1 MNDLAEFYQ
10 LGSGLQP
17 YCVLVEGWQ
26 FENLF
31 CHSSHV
37 VADIVPKFDGALFGD
52 VLTVTR
58 KLLTDLLLESLLGEL
73 VLLDLDQTSEVPYF
87 LYLVI

>member
-26 FENLF
+26 FQNLLCDS
-31 CHSSHV
+31 CHV
-37 VADIVPKFDGALFGD
+37 IPDKVPEFDGSLFGD
-52 VLTVTR
+52 DFIVTR
-58 KLLTDLLLESLLGEL
+58 KGFRNTPLEGLLGKL
-73 VLLDLDQTSEVPYF
+73 VLFDLDQTSEVPYF